1 MMIVDRLKDYN
12 IILASGSP
20 RRRELLKDTGI
31 SFTVT
36 QVECDEVYPVNLKN
50 SAIAELLAE
59 AKANSYNGEL
69 GVNDI
74 LITADTIV
82 WCRGMVLGKP
92 RDYNEAFAF
101 LRRLSGCD
109 HEVITGISLR
119 STQKRDLFSV
129 VTHVTFR
136 DLEDDE
142 IDYYIRNFSPFDK
155 AGAYGIQEWIGLTGI
170 TSISGSYYNVVGL
183 PAGDLLDHLQRFIE
197 SK

>member
-1 MMIVDRLKDYN
+1 MITDRLKDYN
-12 IILASGSP
+12 IILASESP

-31 SFTVT
+31 RFTT
-36 QVECDEVYPVNLKN
+36 IRVECDEVFPSNLKN
-50 SAIAELLAE
+50 SAIAEFLAE
-59 AKANSYNGEL
+59 AKANACHDEL
-69 GVNDI
+69 GLNDI

-92 RDYNEAFAF
+92 RDYNEAFTF

-119 STQKRDLFSV
+119 SRTKHDVFSV
-129 VTHVTFR
+129 VTRVTFCHL
-136 DLEDDE
+136 DDDE
-142 IDYYIRNFSPFDK
+142 IDYYIRNYSPFDK
-155 AGAYGIQEWIGLTGI
+155 AGAYGIQEWIGLMGI

-183 PAGDLLDHLQRFIE
+183 PVSDLLDHMQRFIE

>member
-1 MMIVDRLKDYN
+1 MIADRLENYN
-12 IILASGSP
+12 IILASESP

-31 SFTVT
+31 RFTITKVD
-36 QVECDEVYPVNLKN
+36 CDEVYPDNLKN
-50 SAIAELLAE
+50 SAIAEYLAE
-59 AKANSYNGEL
+59 AKANACKSEL
-69 GVNDI
+69 KENDI

-82 WCRGMVLGKP
+82 WCRGLVLGKP

-101 LRRLSGCD
+101 LRMLSGCD

-119 STQKRDLFSV
+119 SRQKRDVFSV

-136 DLEDDE
+136 DLDDNE
-142 IDYYIRNFSPFDK
+142 IDYYIRCFSPFDK
-155 AGAYGIQEWIGLTGI
+155 AGAYGIQEWIGLMGI

-183 PAGDLLDHLQRFIE
+183 PVSDLLDHLQRFIE

>member
-1 MMIVDRLKDYN
+1 MLADRLKDFN

-31 SFTVT
+31 SFTITKVD
-36 QVECDEVYPVNLKN
+36 CDEVYPPNLKN
-50 SAIAELLAE
+50 SAIAEFLAVS
-59 AKANSYNGEL
+59 KANAYAEEL
-69 GVNDI
+69 KANDI

-92 RDYNEAFAF
+92 ADYDEAFTF
-101 LRRLSGCD
+101 LRHLSGCD

-119 STQKRDLFSV
+119 SRDKSDVFSV